1 MTIGTTMSCTTMAS
15 AMTARAVAIMIMNGM
30 MMTTIMTTMMMI
42 GATAGGSDPQLFHI
56 IYWSVIAVACFI
68 GFKLFRES
76 DFH

>member
-1 MTIGTTMSCTTMAS
+1 MMIGTTMSCTTRAS
-15 AMTARAVAIMIMNGM
+15 VVTARAVAIVVMNGTM
-30 MMTTIMTTMMMI
+30 MTTMMT

-68 GFKLFRES
+68 GLKLFREF